1 MVDASLSLGA
11 VVGVLLSGGFVYY
24 EVGRF
29 ATPQVEETRFNERRA
44 IFAYT
49 GGLFVG
55 VPLAIFLLLFL
66 TSTGNGA
73 WPGAILFL
81 GLLLAVGEGAEWGLL
96 RSRYFGTGPAGPFYA
111 LAFRAGVAAILI
123 LAIMAQVL
131 GAPTLSAPAIGL
143 ALGQSLALLAFGAMG
158 ALMSLPGR
166 YRPDR
171 RATPILS
178 VALGGFGYLLIAF
191 PTFSGPAVGAAA
203 LGVGVVG
210 AGYLYLQQRP
220 LLATIPPPSGP
231 AARPGVGA
239 PGSRYGRTE
248 PPPRRP

>member
-1 MVDASLSLGA
+1 MVVASLSLGA
-11 VVGVLLSGGFVYY
+11 VAGVLLSGGFVYY

-66 TSTGNGA
+66 ASTGHGA

-81 GLLLAVGEGAEWGLL
+81 ALLLAVGEGAEWGLL

-111 LAFRAGVAAILI
+111 LAFRAGIAAILV
-123 LAIMAQVL
+123 LALMAQAL
-131 GAPTLSAPAIGL
+131 AAATLNAPAIGL
-143 ALGQSLALLAFGAMG
+143 AVGQSLALLALAAMG
-158 ALMSLPGR
+158 ALLSLPGR
-166 YRPDR
+166 YVPSR
-171 RATPILS
+171 RASPVLS
-178 VALGGFGYLLIAF
+178 VAMGGFGYLLIAF
-191 PTFSGPAVGAAA
+191 PTFSGPEVGAAA
-203 LGVGVVG
+203 LVVAIVG
-210 AGYLYLQQRP
+210 AGYLYLQHRP

-231 AARPGVGA
+231 TARPAAGA
-239 PGSRYGRTE
+239 GASRYGRTGP
-248 PPPRRP
+248 PPPRS